1 MQLEI
6 FNIAS
11 YVTCISITLAIH
23 LLALKQTLQSAD
35 IICLQERQ
43 LTSYSWH
50 WNIHAKIWG
59 GSPPV

>member
-6 FNIAS
+6 VNIAS

-35 IICLQERQ
+35 IILLQERQ
-43 LTSYSWH
+43 LTS
-50 WNIHAKIWG
+50 
-59 GSPPV
+59 